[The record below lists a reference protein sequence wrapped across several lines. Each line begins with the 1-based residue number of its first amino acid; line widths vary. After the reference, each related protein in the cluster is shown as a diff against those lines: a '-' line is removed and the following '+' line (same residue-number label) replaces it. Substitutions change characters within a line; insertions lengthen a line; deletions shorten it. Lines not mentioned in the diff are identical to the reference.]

1 MIKSGASCTSPVY
14 EPASTSP
21 FQASSHPMSFVGEK
35 SVSQHNSSPFLLL
48 HIFLVG
54 FSVRLRSRKDSHG
67 EGKAEKNNPGWSKFG
82 SENPPP
88 ANFPA
93 PTPSMILIIIIIN
106 GFQCKRVDYHHQQ
119 SFKAKGIAGSI
130 VHAVAKTNA
139 IVAGLIV
146 IEAIKVLKKD
156 VDKYVHW
163 CTVTKLYL
171 YEHMRLKIYE
181 KYIIS
186 IFSLTMC
193 DEMIPH
199 RTRKNRLDTVKKNCK
214 GQQEREI
221 SDCFY
226 DGFT

>member
-1 MIKSGASCTSPVY
+1 M
-14 EPASTSP
+14 
-21 FQASSHPMSFVGEK
+21 FQR
-35 SVSQHNSSPFLLL
+35 QLLPRAVD
-48 HIFLVG
+48 IPRRVF
-54 FSVRLRSRKDSHG
+54 R
-67 EGKAEKNNPGWSKFG
+67 KAEKNNPGWSKFG

-156 VDKYVHW
+156 VDKY
-163 CTVTKLYL
+163 
-171 YEHMRLKIYE
+171 
-181 KYIIS
+181 
-186 IFSLTMC
+186 SL
-193 DEMIPH
+193 
-199 RTRKNRLDTVKKNCK
+199 LL
-214 GQQEREI
+214 
-221 SDCFY
+221 
-226 DGFT
+226 